1 SLHTPGFPL
10 PAPSFFGGRRVSE
23 DRTMSAAMRAS
34 AHALQLGRALA
45 GRSRCPGAALPPMA
59 RGRATALGPILPV
72 GELEEAWA
80 RLEERR
86 QTPAPW
92 SSSRPRRVAPGRSTR
107 CCAGPGE
114 RDAGVG
120 AREPLPPESVAA
132 ARRPDE

>member
-1 SLHTPGFPL
+1 EPAHAGL
-10 PAPSFFGGRRVSE
+10 PAPRAVFFW
-23 DRTMSAAMRAS
+23 
-34 AHALQLGRALA
+34 
-45 GRSRCPGAALPPMA
+45 GAPRFRGPA